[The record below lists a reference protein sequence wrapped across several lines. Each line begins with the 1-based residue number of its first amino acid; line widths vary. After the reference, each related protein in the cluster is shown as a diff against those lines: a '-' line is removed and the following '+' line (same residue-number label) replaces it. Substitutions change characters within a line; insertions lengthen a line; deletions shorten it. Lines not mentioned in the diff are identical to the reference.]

1 MNHAANILGFFDIEK
16 KLKADLNKECVV
28 DELESVLYSLGW
40 FVVDLNVHLLESK
53 TLVVNQITGWEKTEV
68 LLYCHGLS

>member
-16 KLKADLNKECVV
+16 KLEADLDKECVV

-40 FVVDLNVHLLESK
+40 FVVDLNVHLL
-53 TLVVNQITGWEKTEV
+53 
-68 LLYCHGLS
+68 